1 MEAVSLQG
9 SSHPGKSRHSDELSV
24 ESGVITK
31 ASVGEE
37 PGAGN
42 LHAGICGG
50 AIG

>member
-1 MEAVSLQG
+1 METVYVQKVPPL
-9 SSHPGKSRHSDELSV
+9 GKRWYSIEFLG

-50 AIG
+50 AVG